1 MWNIEESA
9 NILLNY
15 AISQGII
22 NLDDVRNS
30 MKEKE
35 KQRLLS
41 KHKYKIFQGKDGR
54 WRTTLPDEGKKDGR
68 KLIVKKSYES
78 LVKVIIEYYAMQED
92 NNINKEYFNTLRK
105 IYLKW
110 IAYKEKHTESSAY
123 IKRIHVDWNKY
134 YKNNEIADIPLFNLT
149 YLYIDSWIHDTIK
162 KYQLTKKQY
171 YNMSIILRQCLDFA
185 MMDGMDI
192 IDTNPMQRVKVSSKL
207 FSKKP
212 LPDRET
218 QVFLEDE
225 QRKIAD
231 ECLERYNKRP
241 DCTTA
246 LAIMLNFQIGLRAG
260 ELMTLKWS
268 DIRSDYLY
276 ISRMEV
282 SRFNIEETDSE
293 ISTKRT
299 GFEVVDYTKTQAGER
314 KIYLNHEAKKIL
326 SLIKSTNEKYCYYD
340 NDYIFISSQTKR
352 RSNSATLSKYLWKVC
367 DSLSISTK
375 KGNHK
380 IRKTYISS
388 LFDKGVNIDTIRSM
402 AGHED
407 ERRSLHNYCF
417 NQKDDRE
424 LKKQLENAKNT
435 NVIIKC
441 NQM

>member
-1 MWNIEESA
+1 M
-9 NILLNY
+9 LLNY

-30 MKEKE
+30 MKERE

-54 WRTTLPDEGKKDGR
+54 WRTTLPDEDKKDGR

-78 LVKVIIEYYAMQED
+78 LIKVVIEYYATQED

-105 IYLKW
+105 LYPKW
-110 IAYKEKHTESSAY
+110 ISYKEKHTESSTY
-123 IKRIHVDWNKY
+123 IKRINVDWNKY
-134 YKNNEIADIPLFNLT
+134 YKDSEIVDIQLFDLT

-162 KYQLTKKQY
+162 KYKLTKKQY

-185 MMDGMDI
+185 MMDGMNI
-192 IDTNPMQRVKVSSKL
+192 IDSNPMQRIKVSSKL

-212 LPDRET
+212 LPARET
-218 QVFLEDE
+218 QVFLEEE
-225 QRKIAD
+225 QKKIAN
-231 ECLERYNKRP
+231 ECLERYKKRP

-246 LAIMLNFQIGLRAG
+246 LAIMLNFQVGLRVG
-260 ELMTLKWS
+260 ELMALKWS
-268 DIRSDYLY
+268 DIRDDYLY

-282 SRFNIEETDSE
+282 SRFDIDEADLE
-293 ISTKRT
+293 ISTKRI
-299 GFEVVDYTKTQAGER
+299 GFEVVEYTKTQAGER
-314 KIYLNHEAKKIL
+314 KVYLNQEARKIL
-326 SLIKSTNEKYCYYD
+326 ELIKNTNKIYSYYD
-340 NDYIFISSQTKR
+340 NNYIFISNQTKL
-352 RSNSATLSKYLWKVC
+352 RSNSTTLSKYLWKIC
-367 DSLSISTK
+367 ESLNISTK

-407 ERRSLHNYCF
+407 ERTSLHNYCF
-417 NQKDDRE
+417 NQKDDGE
-424 LKKQLENAKNT
+424 LKRQLENAKNI
-435 NVIIKC
+435 NVIIK
-441 NQM
+441 